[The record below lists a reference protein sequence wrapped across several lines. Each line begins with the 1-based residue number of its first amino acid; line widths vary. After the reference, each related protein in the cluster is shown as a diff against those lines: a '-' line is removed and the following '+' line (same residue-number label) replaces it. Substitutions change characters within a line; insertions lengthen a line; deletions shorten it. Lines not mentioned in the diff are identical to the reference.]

1 MDPQDIEKSM
11 LSGSDNF
18 VVDNNTSEKNIAN
31 ADTYNQELN
40 AHWKKRLS
48 RDIYVSEAVE
58 IIIDCINLTS
68 KK

>member
-11 LSGSDNF
+11 LSASDNF
-18 VVDNNTSEKNIAN
+18 VVDNNTIEKMAIN
-31 ADTYNQELN
+31 ADYDQELN

-48 RDIYVSEAVE
+48 RDIYVSEAVQ
-58 IIIDCINLTS
+58 ILIDYINLTS